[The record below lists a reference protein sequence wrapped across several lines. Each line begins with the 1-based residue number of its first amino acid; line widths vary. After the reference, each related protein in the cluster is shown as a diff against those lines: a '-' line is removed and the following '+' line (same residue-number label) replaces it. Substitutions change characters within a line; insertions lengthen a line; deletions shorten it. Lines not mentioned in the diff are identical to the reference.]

1 MCQPLTMRGKAVFA
15 VLVTLFL
22 MTPVQAGDVSAQQ
35 QSQDEDPKQPS
46 ANNTTLYIWADGMNQ
61 YWSHFNDTD
70 DEGMG
75 DDNAGEIREQK
86 DNGVIDI
93 KQRFT
98 MDPTLDK
105 RLSMTVGGEFRGN
118 FNIYYEGDADSTNND
133 GPCTPN
139 NTPND
144 CDWLNITVSKGQTK
158 IFQHTESPWP
168 AGNWKNIQFS
178 WFVEEGNETWDGLND
193 NPLVEITMK
202 IKGDYQEGGF
212 LGLETQGEPAEFAI
226 ELGDGGSLLMPIDPA
241 SWDET
246 FQEGGELGSSG
257 DSEDTPGFTLVVAS
271 AAIAMAAFINTRKE
285 ETEE

>member
-1 MCQPLTMRGKAVFA
+1 MRGKAVFA

-35 QSQDEDPKQPS
+35 QSQQEDPRQPT

-61 YWSHFNDTD
+61 YWSHFNSSD

-75 DDNAGEIREQK
+75 DDDAGEIREQK

-118 FNIYYEGDADSTNND
+118 FNIYYAGDADSTDNS

-144 CDWLNITVSKGQTK
+144 CDWLNITIYKGQTK
-158 IFQHTESPWP
+158 VYQYTESPWP
-168 AGNWKNIQFS
+168 AENWKNIQFS

-193 NPLVEITMK
+193 NPLIEVTMK
-202 IKGDYQEGGF
+202 IKGDYQEGGLF
-212 LGLETQGEPAEFAI
+212 GLETQGEPAEFAI

-246 FQEGGELGSSG
+246 FQDGGELGSSG
-257 DSEDTPGFTLVVAS
+257 GSEDTPGFTLVVAS

>member
-1 MCQPLTMRGKAVFA
+1 MRGKAVFA

-35 QSQDEDPKQPS
+35 QSQEEDPRQPS

-61 YWSHFNDTD
+61 FWSHFNSSD

-75 DDNAGEIREQK
+75 DGGSGEIREQK

-118 FNIYYEGDADSTNND
+118 FNIYYAGDADSTNND
-133 GPCTPN
+133 GPCQPN

-144 CDWLNITVSKGQTK
+144 CDWLNITVFKGQSK

-193 NPLVEITMK
+193 NPLIEVTMK
-202 IKGDYQEGGF
+202 IKGDYQESNIIFADGD
-212 LGLETQGEPAEFAI
+212 PAEFAI
-226 ELGDGGSLLMPIDPA
+226 ELGDSGSLLMPIDPM
-241 SWDET
+241 SWEEE

>member
-1 MCQPLTMRGKAVFA
+1 MRGKAVFA

-35 QSQDEDPKQPS
+35 QSQQEDPKQPS

-61 YWSHFNDTD
+61 FWSHFNSSD

-75 DDNAGEIREQK
+75 DDGAGEIREQK
-86 DNGVIDI
+86 DDGVITI

-118 FNIYYEGDADSTNND
+118 FNIYYEGDADSTDNA
-133 GPCTPN
+133 GPCQPGQ
-139 NTPND
+139 TPND
-144 CDWLNITVSKGQTK
+144 CDWLNITVYKGQSV
-158 IFQHTESPWP
+158 IYQYTESPWP
-168 AGNWKNIQFS
+168 SGNWKNIQFS
-178 WFVEEGNETWDGLND
+178 WFVEEGNETWDGIND
-193 NPLVEITMK
+193 NPLIEVTMK
-202 IKGDYQEGGF
+202 VKGDYQDGGF
-212 LGLETQGEPAEFAI
+212 FGLPSGEPAEFAI
-226 ELGDGGSLLMPIDPA
+226 ELGDGGSLLMPIDDA
-241 SWDET
+241 SWDES
-246 FQEGGELGSSG
+246 FQEGGEIGAS
-257 DSEDTPGFTLVVAS
+257 DDEDTPGFTLVVAS

>member
-1 MCQPLTMRGKAVFA
+1 MRGKAVFA

-35 QSQDEDPKQPS
+35 QSQDEDPRQPS

-61 YWSHFNDTD
+61 FWSHFNSSD

-75 DDNAGEIREQK
+75 DDGAGEIREQK
-86 DNGVIDI
+86 DQGVITI
-93 KQRFT
+93 KHRYT

-105 RLSMTVGGEFRGN
+105 RLSMTTGGEVRGN
-118 FNIYYEGDADSTNND
+118 FNVYYEGDADSTDNA
-133 GPCTPN
+133 GPCQPSQ
-139 NTPND
+139 TPND
-144 CDWLNITVSKGQTK
+144 CDWLNITIYKGQSK
-158 IFQHTESPWP
+158 IYQHTESPWP

-178 WFVEEGNETWDGLND
+178 WFVQEGNETWDGLND
-193 NPLVEITMK
+193 NPLIEVTMK
-202 IKGDYQEGGF
+202 VKGDYQEDIIFASGN
-212 LGLETQGEPAEFAI
+212 PAEFAI
-226 ELGDGGSLLMPIDPA
+226 ELGDGGSLLMPIDPM
-241 SWDET
+241 SWEEE
-246 FQEGGELGSSG
+246 FQEGGELGGSG

>member
-1 MCQPLTMRGKAVFA
+1 MRGKAVFA

-35 QSQDEDPKQPS
+35 QNQDEDPRQPT

-61 YWSHFNDTD
+61 YWSHFNSSD

-75 DDNAGEIREQK
+75 DDGAGEIREQK

-118 FNIYYEGDADSTNND
+118 FNIYYAGDADSTDNS

-144 CDWLNITVSKGQTK
+144 CDWLNITIYKGQTK
-158 IFQHTESPWP
+158 VYQYTESPWP
-168 AGNWKNIQFS
+168 AENWKNIQFS

-193 NPLVEITMK
+193 NPLIEVTMK
-202 IKGDYQEGGF
+202 IKGDYQEGGLF
-212 LGLETQGEPAEFAI
+212 GLETQGEPAEFAI

-246 FQEGGELGSSG
+246 FQDGGELGSSG

>member
-1 MCQPLTMRGKAVFA
+1 MRGKAVFA

-35 QSQDEDPKQPS
+35 QSQQEDPRQPS

-61 YWSHFNDTD
+61 FWSHFNSSD

-75 DDNAGEIREQK
+75 DNGAGEIREQK
-86 DNGVIDI
+86 DQGVITI
-93 KQRFT
+93 KHRYT

-105 RLSMTVGGEFRGN
+105 RLSMTTGGEVRGN
-118 FNIYYEGDADSTNND
+118 FNIYYDGDADSTNNA
-133 GPCTPN
+133 GPCQPSQ
-139 NTPND
+139 TPND
-144 CDWLNITVSKGQTK
+144 CDWLNITVYKGQSK
-158 IFQHTESPWP
+158 VYQHTESPWP

-202 IKGDYQEGGF
+202 VKGDYQEDIIF
-212 LGLETQGEPAEFAI
+212 ASGEPAEFAI
-226 ELGDGGSLLMPIDPA
+226 ELGDAGSLLMPIDPA
-241 SWDET
+241 SWDES

>member
-1 MCQPLTMRGKAVFA
+1 MRGKAVFA

-35 QSQDEDPKQPS
+35 QSQQEDPRQPS

-61 YWSHFNDTD
+61 YWSHFNSSD

-75 DDNAGEIREQK
+75 DDGAGEIREQK

-118 FNIYYEGDADSTNND
+118 FNIYYAGDADSTDNS

-144 CDWLNITVSKGQTK
+144 CDWLNITIYKGQTK
-158 IFQHTESPWP
+158 VYQYTESPWP
-168 AGNWKNIQFS
+168 AENWKNIQFS

-193 NPLVEITMK
+193 NPLIEVTMK
-202 IKGDYQEGGF
+202 IKGDYQEGGLF
-212 LGLETQGEPAEFAI
+212 GLETQGEPAEFAI

-246 FQEGGELGSSG
+246 FQDGGELGSSG

>member
-1 MCQPLTMRGKAVFA
+1 MRGKAVFA

-35 QSQDEDPKQPS
+35 QSQEEDPRQPS

-61 YWSHFNDTD
+61 FWSHFNSSD

-75 DDNAGEIREQK
+75 DDDAGEIREQK

-118 FNIYYEGDADSTNND
+118 FNIYYAGDADSTNND

-144 CDWLNITVSKGQTK
+144 CDWLNITIYKGQTEV
-158 IFQHTESPWP
+158 FQHTESPWP
-168 AGNWKNIQFS
+168 AENWKNIQFS

-193 NPLVEITMK
+193 NPLIEVTMK

-212 LGLETQGEPAEFAI
+212 LGLETQGDPAEFAI

-241 SWDET
+241 SWDES

>member
-1 MCQPLTMRGKAVFA
+1 MCQPLAMRGKAVFA

-35 QSQDEDPKQPS
+35 QSQQEDPRQPS

-61 YWSHFNDTD
+61 YWSHFNSSD

-75 DDNAGEIREQK
+75 DDDAGEIREQK

-118 FNIYYEGDADSTNND
+118 FNIYYAGDADSTNND

-144 CDWLNITVSKGQTK
+144 CDWLNITIYKGQTK

-168 AGNWKNIQFS
+168 AENWKNIQFS

-193 NPLVEITMK
+193 NPLIEVTMK

-212 LGLETQGEPAEFAI
+212 LGLETQGDPAEFAI

-241 SWDET
+241 SWDEN

-271 AAIAMAAFINTRKE
+271 AAIAMAAFINTKKE

>member
-1 MCQPLTMRGKAVFA
+1 MRGKAVFA

-35 QSQDEDPKQPS
+35 QGQQEDPKQPS

-75 DDNAGEIREQK
+75 DDNSGEIREQK
-86 DNGVIDI
+86 DNGVINI
-93 KQRFT
+93 KHRYT

-105 RLSMTVGGEFRGN
+105 RLSMTIDGEMRGN
-118 FNIYYEGDADSTNND
+118 FNVYYAGDADSTD
-133 GPCTPN
+133 SAGPCQPN

-144 CDWLNITVSKGQTK
+144 CDWLNITIYKGQSK
-158 IFQHTESPWP
+158 IYQHTESPWP
-168 AGNWKNIQFS
+168 SGNWKNIQFS

-193 NPLVEITMK
+193 NPLIEVTMK
-202 IKGDYQEGGF
+202 VKGDFQDDIF
-212 LGLETQGEPAEFAI
+212 FPSGEPAEFAI
-226 ELGDGGSLLMPIDPA
+226 ELGEGGSLLMPIDPA
-241 SWDET
+241 SWDED
-246 FQEGGELGSSG
+246 FQEGGEIGASG
-257 DSEDTPGFTLVVAS
+257 DDEDTPGFTLVVAS